1 MCKVKDRKCTECKIL
16 YAPKVYN
23 LKVMKQCSKECIK
36 IYADKIRG
44 KEFKKDTA
52 LMRAAN
58 QDNDIKYQ
66 HKQCKK
72 VFNRLRKLQE
82 LKWFFDRRLEPV
94 CISCSLPK
102 GNDIWA
108 NGHFKQYGTA
118 YILRYDTK
126 NSYLQHNK
134 RCNSALAGNISGTAT
149 THGYKQ
155 GLLNRFGEAEGLA
168 IIEYCDILSS
178 SKERHT
184 CEQLIVMRKGWNV
197 EIRKLEKELNEF

>member
-1 MCKVKDRKCTECKIL
+1 MNKIKDRKCTECKTL
-16 YAPKVYN
+16 YTPKVYN
-23 LKVMKQCSKECIK
+23 LKVIKQCSKECIK
-36 IYADKIRG
+36 IYADKIRE
-44 KEFKKDTA
+44 KEYKKDTA

-66 HKQCKK
+66 HKRCKK
-72 VFNRLRKLQE
+72 VFNKLRKMQE
-82 LKWFFDRRLEPV
+82 LKWFFDRSLEPI
-94 CISCSLPK
+94 CISCGLPK

-118 YILRYDTK
+118 YILRYDPN

-155 GLLNRFGEAEGLA
+155 GLMNRFGEAEGLA
-168 IIEYCDILSS
+168 IIEYCDSLAA

-184 CEQLIVMRKGWNV
+184 CEQLIAMRKSWNK
-197 EIRKLEKELNEF
+197 EIRQLEKELNDF